1 MSDADAYS
9 SHSKNGLEPSD
20 GDDAATT
27 VKTPDTA
34 TADANDP
41 PVDMMRKQSA
51 REWQKILEP
60 DRYEVCINHGTEP
73 PFSGRYNTYSPQGR
87 YLCAC
92 CRSELFASD
101 AKFDSGS
108 GWPSFWK
115 PSKEDNVAYVS
126 DASHGMTRTEVN
138 CNSCGS
144 HLGHVFDD
152 GPAPTN
158 LRYCINSLS
167 LLHEK
172 DADQKG

>member
-1 MSDADAYS
+1 MDQKERAAHGS
-9 SHSKNGLEPSD
+9 GGD
-20 GDDAATT
+20 GDAPE
-27 VKTPDTA
+27 KNSEKRSP
-34 TADANDP
+34 
-41 PVDMMRKQSA
+41 Q
-51 REWQKILEP
+51 EWRDVLAP

-73 PFSGRYNTYSPQGR
+73 PFSGRYNSYSPRGA

-92 CRSELFASD
+92 CRSSLFSSD

-115 PSKEDNVAYVS
+115 PAKEDNIEYVS
-126 DASHGMTRTEVN
+126 DASYGVIRTEVN
-138 CNSCGS
+138 CNRCGS

-167 LLHEK
+167 LIHEK
-172 DADQKG
+172 DDEQSGKADGCRGGA